1 MKRTSKASNKYNK
14 ENTKTYLI
22 RLNTMYDADLIRWL
36 ESQKNK
42 NGYIKKLI
50 VQDLIQKMG

>member
-1 MKRTSKASNKYNK
+1 MKKTSIASNKYNK

-22 RLNTMYDADLIRWL
+22 RLNINTDSDLIRWMD
-36 ESQKNK
+36 SQKNK
-42 NGYIKKLI
+42 NGYIRKLI